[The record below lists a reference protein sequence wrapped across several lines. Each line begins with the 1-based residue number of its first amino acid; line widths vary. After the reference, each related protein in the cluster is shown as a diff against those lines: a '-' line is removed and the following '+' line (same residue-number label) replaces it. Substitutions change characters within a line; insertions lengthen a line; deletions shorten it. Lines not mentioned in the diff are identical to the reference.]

1 MICTLYSHRIGFEK
15 ITAIISEVYPDGKL
29 SVSASG
35 TDHFAKLTIKGG
47 LFGSSK
53 IIKVSYRQKSK
64 PSYQFT
70 EGDDSPFSNNLKG
83 LYNYVAS
90 LPSSSPDIQAL
101 LLRKVETLNCEFS
114 VIEEKGETSEFKTLI
129 EQLALEFD
137 AVIFAQPDTLISRS
151 KGQHFLDKNLK
162 LLIDEQGA
170 CEVETL
176 KVEIETV
183 HFDADQTSVNAEQQQ
198 RKEASEALIQSKGI
212 KVNIN
217 LPCIEAEEEVVFRT
231 AQEIATRVS
240 VLSVVNFV
248 AFNSI
253 PAEVAIKYLH
263 EHNLWEHA
271 TPKEKDFLQQP
282 TPEKQTVET
291 WKAEDIYVL
300 MWVLGKVNNLEFP
313 EGLCNLNAIAEH
325 DQPVGGDKDPNVF
338 INAAVNRRSHKEILD
353 AADLY
358 YRLDWACV
366 NARLNMQE
374 MQQVH
379 PGVVYERHYALN
391 WLISYQGAEWDDVS
405 CDT

>member
-1 MICTLYSHRIGFEK
+1 MICTLYSHHTGFDK
-15 ITAIISEVYPDGKL
+15 ITAIIRDVYPNGIL
-29 SVSASG
+29 SVSANG
-35 TDHFAKLTIKGG
+35 TDHFAELTIKGG
-47 LFGSSK
+47 LFNSSK
-53 IIKVSYRQKSK
+53 VIKVSYRQKPK

-70 EGDDSPFSNNLKG
+70 EGDDSAFSNNLKG

-101 LLRKVETLNCEFS
+101 LLRKVQTLNCEFTVS
-114 VIEEKGETSEFKTLI
+114 EEKGETKEFKSLI
-129 EQLALEFD
+129 ERLALKFD
-137 AVIFAQPDTLISRS
+137 AIIFAQPDTLISRS

-170 CEVETL
+170 CEVDTL
-176 KVEIETV
+176 KVEIETAY
-183 HFDADQTSVNAEQQQ
+183 FDVDQTAVNVEQQT
-198 RKEASEALIQSKGI
+198 RKEASEALLQSQGI
-212 KVNIN
+212 KVNLH
-217 LPCIEAEEEVVFRT
+217 LPCIQSEDDVVFRT
-231 AQEIATRVS
+231 PQEIATRVT

-253 PAEVAIKYLH
+253 PAEVAINYLQKY
-263 EHNLWEHA
+263 NLWEHV
-271 TPKEKDFLQQP
+271 TPKEKDFLQNP
-282 TPEKQTVET
+282 NPEKQTVET
-291 WKAEDIYVL
+291 WKAEDIYLL
-300 MWVLGKVNNLEFP
+300 MWVFGKIDNLDFP
-313 EGLCNLNAIAEH
+313 KGLCNLNDIAED

-338 INAAVNRRSHKEILD
+338 IENAVISRSYKEILD

-366 NARLNMQE
+366 NARLNMHE

>member
-1 MICTLYSHRIGFEK
+1 MICTLYSHHIGFEK
-15 ITAIISEVYPDGKL
+15 ITAIISRIYPNCVL
-29 SVSASG
+29 SVSANG
-35 TDHFAKLTIKGG
+35 TDHFAELTIKGG
-47 LFGSSK
+47 LFGSNK
-53 IIKVSYRQKSK
+53 VIKVSYRQKPK

-70 EGDDSPFSNNLKG
+70 NGDDSAFSNNLKG

-90 LPSSSPDIQAL
+90 LPSSSPNIQAL
-101 LLRKVETLNCEFS
+101 LLRKVQTLNCEFTVS
-114 VIEEKGETSEFKTLI
+114 EEKGETNEFKTLI

-137 AVIFAQPDTLISRS
+137 AIIFAQPDTVISRS

-170 CEVETL
+170 CEVDTL
-176 KVEIETV
+176 KVEIETA
-183 HFDADQTSVNAEQQQ
+183 HFDAHQTLVNDEQKT
-198 RKEASEALIQSKGI
+198 RKETSEALLQSKGI

-217 LPCIEAEEEVVFRT
+217 LPCIKSEGEVVFRT
-231 AQEIATRVS
+231 PQEIATRVS

-253 PAEVAIKYLH
+253 SANVAINYLKQ
-263 EHNLWEHA
+263 HNLWEHT
-271 TPKEKDFLQQP
+271 TPKEKDFLQYL

-300 MWVLGKVNNLEFP
+300 MWVLGKVDNLQFP
-313 EGLCNLNAIAEH
+313 ESLCNLDDIAQQ
-325 DQPVGGDKDPNVF
+325 DQPVGGDKDPNLF
-338 INAAVNRRSHKEILD
+338 IKTAVSSRSHKEILD

-366 NARLNMQE
+366 DVRLNMQE